1 MRYVIVDQ
9 DGRSGGYLDSFHDV
23 ILAMQ
28 ALRKDEPELAADV
41 MVLTYEDGERVGEP
55 IDGSR
60 VPIVVSING
69 DVNQSSSAAGIR
81 REAAFA

>member
-23 ILAMQ
+23 IVAMQ
-28 ALRKDEPELAADV
+28 ALREGEPELAADV
-41 MVLTYEDGERVGEP
+41 MVLRYEDGERVGEP
-55 IDGSR
+55 IDASR
-60 VPIVVSING
+60 IPYVVSLTG

-81 REAAFA
+81 REAAYA